1 VIHSSSALYL
11 RFHYLQCAVVPLLLL
26 LTLLLLSLLL
36 RYYTQL
42 ISANGRTDVM
52 KDAQNGTP
60 GASFPYTPKLLAD
73 LSKSQYTHAHTQVTV
88 L

>member
-1 VIHSSSALYL
+1 VLRL
-11 RFHYLQCAVVPLLLL
+11 RFHYLKCVVVPLLLL
-26 LTLLLLSLLL
+26 LMLQSL
-36 RYYTQL
+36 RTAAIVTPRCYTQL

-73 LSKSQYTHAHTQVTV
+73 LSKFRCICTHTQVTV
-88 L
+88 S